1 MVRGDLWGGP
11 GNVPRH
17 CAGQVRLWL
26 GAVGFWLNAVYIFL
40 VSFIWVGLYENYML
54 EFLLN

>member
-1 MVRGDLWGGP
+1 MGGP